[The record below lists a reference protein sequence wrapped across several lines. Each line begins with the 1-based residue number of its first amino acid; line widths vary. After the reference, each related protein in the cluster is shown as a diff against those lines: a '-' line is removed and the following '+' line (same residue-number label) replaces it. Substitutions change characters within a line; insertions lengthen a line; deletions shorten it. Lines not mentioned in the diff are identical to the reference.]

1 MLIGSGMSAKEAGE
15 ILGKPCAS
23 VQLKEGTLWRYTL
36 YYSSLLEVYFDSS
49 GKVQKV
55 FPPQLE

>member
-1 MLIGSGMSAKEAGE
+1 MSAKEAGE